1 MSIKEFTE
9 SMKAEIVAIRQI
21 KNQHSLKML
30 ILFHET
36 AIQVAKN
43 QLQSIRG
50 GIKWLGRFIGLG
62 VHSLI

>member
-50 GIKWLGRFIGLG
+50 GLNG
-62 VHSLI
+62 